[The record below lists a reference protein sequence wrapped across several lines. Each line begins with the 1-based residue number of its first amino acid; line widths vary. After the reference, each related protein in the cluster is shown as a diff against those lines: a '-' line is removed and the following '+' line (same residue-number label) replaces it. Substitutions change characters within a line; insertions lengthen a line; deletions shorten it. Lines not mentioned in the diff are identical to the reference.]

1 MACRSDVPPNTSETK
16 ESGARKK
23 RTVKPSPKALQNA
36 IDSKRK
42 ELSKSR
48 KELLRVMQSVEQ
60 SASHESEIGT
70 AARDLATASENFGR
84 MMKELLD
91 LYDQDLYGDYT
102 KEAQLV
108 EENETLKRALLLVEK
123 TKNRLSKSSK
133 YLETRS
139 VASRSS
145 CPSSRLSSASKS
157 SSTMARLQALADAKA
172 AREEAQYAR
181 LIAQKELER
190 RTRDAEAERTR
201 QQEIAQFESEMAI
214 LSADKRAAI
223 ANAKLE
229 VFEDARRLEENL
241 ERESQLRDFEV
252 PEIKMEHRTSRWVY
266 SSPTLS
272 PPRAE
277 NATRYEREHD
287 PRDTTERTKPLSPVA
302 PKFESLKK
310 MSQQPKPPDP
320 NPDPPGQNS
329 TNEDRRTHQDTAFNR
344 RPLMTSTPFRD
355 VTGSQLID
363 SLTAVNQQIVAGL
376 ARQNL
381 PKCQPDVFSGDPS
394 LFHPWKSA
402 FKAML
407 IDTDVSPIQEINYLR
422 SFTSGPPQRLV
433 DNYRKRQMRDPVALL
448 RDLWAELEKRFGS
461 AAVIANALLERLRST
476 ATFSEHE
483 HVKLQQFADL
493 CADIESQVTFLPG
506 LECLDYPSAIQPIAE
521 KLPKSIRAKWEKEIS
536 NYSDSHRGMY
546 PPFSRFSKT
555 VQEQAKIK
563 NNPNVLAGK
572 ETIPSQVPPQRQR
585 GGRDNRSL
593 KTEVRPPAGNKVAP
607 GKSKMK
613 SKHCPY
619 HESGAH
625 DLSECVAFAAKSL
638 EERTQWIMSARLCL
652 RCLSN
657 AHIASECDTPIQC
670 AICGDKRHSALLHK
684 DRRPTP
690 RPDNGAVNPKCT
702 TLCEPTGGLSCSKT
716 LLVDIFNK
724 RTPHITKRIYA
735 IVDEQSNSSL
745 ITSELADD
753 LGASGPLEK
762 YFLSTCSG
770 DREEKYGRRL
780 TGVAVRSTNGVEF
793 TLPTLTECDNIPQD
807 KREIPTSAMARRF
820 PHLSLIANEIPP
832 LDDTAD
838 VHLLIGR
845 DAPELLKVRESRNG
859 PSGAPWAQRLALGWT
874 ISGQLCLDFPSGPAH
889 VLTRLT
895 SLSTDTR
902 RRQEGEGKC
911 YELVPCPNQF
921 KVTDPPL
928 ERAADGV
935 FKTTRHDNEPSLSL
949 EDRTFL
955 EIMDKGIHKNASG
968 NWEMPLPFRDEHQSM
983 PNNRA
988 QAMRRLQGLLKMF
1001 VRKPEMKTDYLEFMG
1016 KIIEKGHASPVPRDE
1031 VPPSAGRFWYLP
1043 HFATY
1048 HNTKRTIR
1056 VVFDSSCEFQGVSL
1070 NKALLPGP
1078 DLMNNLI
1085 GVLIRFRKE
1094 NVAVMCDVEQMFH
1107 SFHVDPKH
1115 RDFLRFLWF
1124 EGNDPTKPVTEY
1136 RMNVHLFGNGPS
1148 PAVATYGL
1156 RRTAV
1161 DGEEENGEET
1171 KNFICRNFYV
1181 DDGLASLPTAGR
1193 AIKLVKGAQATL
1205 ATAKLRL
1212 HKVVSNSVEVM
1223 EAFPTEDRGKD
1234 VRDLDLRCDSL
1245 PALRSL
1251 GVFWDL
1257 ETDTFTFEVSL
1268 PEKPFTRRGVLS
1280 IVNSVYDPLGF
1291 AAPVMLEG
1299 RKILQQLVLMGE
1311 RRAENKTPLAW
1322 DDPLPTVMM
1331 NRWTRW
1337 RDSLVELQHLS
1348 VPRCYHPREFGTVT
1362 RAELHAFSDAS
1373 QDAIGVAVYLR
1384 QLNEANEISTS
1395 LVYGQAKVAPVT
1407 PTSIP
1412 RLELCGAV
1420 LAVQAAQRVLK
1431 EIDMKITEVIYYT
1444 DSKVVLGY
1452 IANESRRFYVYVA
1465 NRVQLIRSL
1474 STPEQWRYVESEQN
1488 PADLAT
1494 RGVPPDKLMESS
1506 WLKSPEFLKKP
1517 ESTPQTDEMFTLST
1531 NDPEVRKGVLSTKV
1545 TTDKAKGKGLGAP
1558 RFKRFSSLK
1567 SLQQAV
1573 ARLIVVVGEFKRR
1586 REPKTGSVHPR
1597 NEPLKVSDKLRPST
1611 VIRILRTGSR
1621 PPTVEERD
1629 QALRVIIST
1638 TQREAF
1644 GELLQDART
1653 EPELPRETQRS
1664 VKKSLKG
1671 SRLYHL
1677 DPFLDAYGILRVG
1690 GRLRRAEMEY
1700 GEKHPVVLPKN
1711 HHASQLV
1718 AKHYHAQVHH
1728 QGRLITGGAI
1738 RQAGFWL
1745 IGGHD
1750 TVTKVISACVPCKKL
1765 RGPPLEQRMADL
1777 PRDRTEVCPPF
1788 TNVGFDVFGPWMVQ
1802 TRKTRGGAANAKRWG
1817 LVFTCLSSRAIHIEV
1832 LEAMDTSAFICA
1844 LRRFF
1849 ALRGHAKLLR
1859 CDRGTNFV
1867 GAKTELKDASSELN
1881 EEKVKKFVTESGC
1894 EWELNP
1900 PHASHFGGVWERQIN
1915 TIRRVLDAM
1924 FAELGRTQLTHEL
1937 LITLMAEVVAIV
1949 NARPIT
1955 ALPSDPDD
1963 PRPLSPAMLLTM
1975 KTRPAGPSPGQFTQ
1989 PDLYVRRRWRRV
2001 QCLADQFWTRWR
2013 REYLQSLQRRPK
2025 WTTTRRNLRVGDIV
2039 LLRDD
2044 AQRRNNW
2051 PLGRVTE
2058 AIESE
2063 DGRVRKANVE
2073 IARDGEKKVYL
2084 RPIKELTLLLPNNG
2098 TDDADPSPA

>member
-23 RTVKPSPKALQNA
+23 RTVKPTPKALQNA

-102 KEAQLV
+102 KETQLV

-139 VASRSS
+139 VASR
-145 CPSSRLSSASKS
+145 SSRLSSASKS

-214 LSADKRAAI
+214 LSADKKAAI

-252 PEIKMEHRTSRWVY
+252 PEIKMEHRTSQWVY

-287 PRDTTERTKPLSPVA
+287 PRDTTEPTKPLSPAA

-320 NPDPPGQNS
+320 NPDPPSQNS
-329 TNEDRRTHQDTAFNR
+329 TNEDRRTHQNTAFNR

-407 IDTDVSPIQEINYLR
+407 IDTDVSPIQGINYLR

-638 EERTQWIMSARLCL
+638 EERTQWIMNARLCL

-670 AICGDKRHSALLHK
+670 TICGDKRHSALLHK

-690 RPDNGAVNPKCT
+690 RPENGAVNPKCT

-780 TGVAVRSTNGVEF
+780 TGVAVRSTNGAEF

-807 KREIPTSAMARRF
+807 K
-820 PHLSLIANEIPP
+820 IPP

-902 RRQEGEGKC
+902 RRREGEGKC

-1001 VRKPEMKTDYLEFMG
+1001 IRKPEMKTDYLEFMG

-2001 QCLADQFWTRWR
+2001 QYLADQFWTRWR

>member
-1 MACRSDVPPNTSETK
+1 
-16 ESGARKK
+16 
-23 RTVKPSPKALQNA
+23 
-36 IDSKRK
+36 
-42 ELSKSR
+42 
-48 KELLRVMQSVEQ
+48 
-60 SASHESEIGT
+60 
-70 AARDLATASENFGR
+70 
-84 MMKELLD
+84 
-91 LYDQDLYGDYT
+91 
-102 KEAQLV
+102 
-108 EENETLKRALLLVEK
+108 
-123 TKNRLSKSSK
+123 
-133 YLETRS
+133 
-139 VASRSS
+139 
-145 CPSSRLSSASKS
+145 
-157 SSTMARLQALADAKA
+157 
-172 AREEAQYAR
+172 
-181 LIAQKELER
+181 
-190 RTRDAEAERTR
+190 
-201 QQEIAQFESEMAI
+201 
-214 LSADKRAAI
+214 
-223 ANAKLE
+223 
-229 VFEDARRLEENL
+229 
-241 ERESQLRDFEV
+241 
-252 PEIKMEHRTSRWVY
+252 
-266 SSPTLS
+266 
-272 PPRAE
+272 
-277 NATRYEREHD
+277 
-287 PRDTTERTKPLSPVA
+287 
-302 PKFESLKK
+302 
-310 MSQQPKPPDP
+310 
-320 NPDPPGQNS
+320 
-329 TNEDRRTHQDTAFNR
+329 
-344 RPLMTSTPFRD
+344 
-355 VTGSQLID
+355 
-363 SLTAVNQQIVAGL
+363 
-376 ARQNL
+376 
-381 PKCQPDVFSGDPS
+381 
-394 LFHPWKSA
+394 
-402 FKAML
+402 
-407 IDTDVSPIQEINYLR
+407 
-422 SFTSGPPQRLV
+422 
-433 DNYRKRQMRDPVALL
+433 
-448 RDLWAELEKRFGS
+448 
-461 AAVIANALLERLRST
+461 
-476 ATFSEHE
+476 
-483 HVKLQQFADL
+483 
-493 CADIESQVTFLPG
+493 
-506 LECLDYPSAIQPIAE
+506 
-521 KLPKSIRAKWEKEIS
+521 
-536 NYSDSHRGMY
+536 
-546 PPFSRFSKT
+546 
-555 VQEQAKIK
+555 
-563 NNPNVLAGK
+563 
-572 ETIPSQVPPQRQR
+572 
-585 GGRDNRSL
+585 
-593 KTEVRPPAGNKVAP
+593 
-607 GKSKMK
+607 
-613 SKHCPY
+613 
-619 HESGAH
+619 
-625 DLSECVAFAAKSL
+625 
-638 EERTQWIMSARLCL
+638 
-652 RCLSN
+652 
-657 AHIASECDTPIQC
+657 
-670 AICGDKRHSALLHK
+670 
-684 DRRPTP
+684 
-690 RPDNGAVNPKCT
+690 
-702 TLCEPTGGLSCSKT
+702 
-716 LLVDIFNK
+716 
-724 RTPHITKRIYA
+724 
-735 IVDEQSNSSL
+735 
-745 ITSELADD
+745 
-753 LGASGPLEK
+753 
-762 YFLSTCSG
+762 
-770 DREEKYGRRL
+770 
-780 TGVAVRSTNGVEF
+780 
-793 TLPTLTECDNIPQD
+793 
-807 KREIPTSAMARRF
+807 MARRF

-832 LDDTAD
+832 LDDAAD

-895 SLSTDTR
+895 SLSTDSR
-902 RRQEGEGKC
+902 RKQEGEGKC
-911 YELVPCPNQF
+911 YGLVPCPNQF

-955 EIMDKGIHKNASG
+955 EIMDKGIQKNASG

-988 QAMRRLQGLLKMF
+988 QAMQRLQGLLKMF
-1001 VRKPEMKTDYLEFMG
+1001 IRKPEMKTDYLEFMG
-1016 KIIEKGHASPVPRDE
+1016 KIIEKGHASPVPCDE

-1212 HKVVSNSVEVM
+1212 HKVVSNSVEVT
-1223 EAFPTEDRGKD
+1223 EAFPTEDRSKD

-1257 ETDTFTFEVSL
+1257 ETDAFTFEVSL

-1291 AAPVMLEG
+1291 VAPVMLEG

-1431 EIDMKITEVIYYT
+1431 EIDMEIAEVIYYT

-1488 PADLAT
+1488 PAELAT

-1573 ARLIVVVGEFKRR
+1573 ARLIVVVREFKRR

-1611 VIRILRTGSR
+1611 VIRTLRTGSR
-1621 PPTVEERD
+1621 PPTV
-1629 QALRVIIST
+1629 
-1638 TQREAF
+1638 
-1644 GELLQDART
+1644 
-1653 EPELPRETQRS
+1653 
-1664 VKKSLKG
+1664 
-1671 SRLYHL
+1671 
-1677 DPFLDAYGILRVG
+1677 
-1690 GRLRRAEMEY
+1690 
-1700 GEKHPVVLPKN
+1700 
-1711 HHASQLV
+1711 
-1718 AKHYHAQVHH
+1718 
-1728 QGRLITGGAI
+1728 
-1738 RQAGFWL
+1738 
-1745 IGGHD
+1745 
-1750 TVTKVISACVPCKKL
+1750 
-1765 RGPPLEQRMADL
+1765 
-1777 PRDRTEVCPPF
+1777 
-1788 TNVGFDVFGPWMVQ
+1788 
-1802 TRKTRGGAANAKRWG
+1802 
-1817 LVFTCLSSRAIHIEV
+1817 
-1832 LEAMDTSAFICA
+1832 
-1844 LRRFF
+1844 
-1849 ALRGHAKLLR
+1849 
-1859 CDRGTNFV
+1859 
-1867 GAKTELKDASSELN
+1867 
-1881 EEKVKKFVTESGC
+1881 
-1894 EWELNP
+1894 
-1900 PHASHFGGVWERQIN
+1900 
-1915 TIRRVLDAM
+1915 
-1924 FAELGRTQLTHEL
+1924 
-1937 LITLMAEVVAIV
+1937 
-1949 NARPIT
+1949 
-1955 ALPSDPDD
+1955 
-1963 PRPLSPAMLLTM
+1963 
-1975 KTRPAGPSPGQFTQ
+1975 
-1989 PDLYVRRRWRRV
+1989 
-2001 QCLADQFWTRWR
+2001 
-2013 REYLQSLQRRPK
+2013 
-2025 WTTTRRNLRVGDIV
+2025 
-2039 LLRDD
+2039 
-2044 AQRRNNW
+2044 
-2051 PLGRVTE
+2051 
-2058 AIESE
+2058 
-2063 DGRVRKANVE
+2063 
-2073 IARDGEKKVYL
+2073 
-2084 RPIKELTLLLPNNG
+2084 
-2098 TDDADPSPA
+2098 DDADPSPA

>member
-1 MACRSDVPPNTSETK
+1 
-16 ESGARKK
+16 
-23 RTVKPSPKALQNA
+23 
-36 IDSKRK
+36 
-42 ELSKSR
+42 
-48 KELLRVMQSVEQ
+48 MQSVEQ

-102 KEAQLV
+102 KETQLV

-139 VASRSS
+139 VASR
-145 CPSSRLSSASKS
+145 SSRLSSASKS

-214 LSADKRAAI
+214 LSADKKAAI

-252 PEIKMEHRTSRWVY
+252 PEIKMEHRTSQWVY

-287 PRDTTERTKPLSPVA
+287 PRDTTEPTKPLSPAA

-320 NPDPPGQNS
+320 NPDPPSQNS
-329 TNEDRRTHQDTAFNR
+329 TNEDRRTHQNTAFNR

-363 SLTAVNQQIVAGL
+363 SLTAANQQIVAGL

-422 SFTSGPPQRLV
+422 SFTSGPPQLLV

-521 KLPKSIRAKWEKEIS
+521 KLPKSIRAQWEKEIS
-536 NYSDSHRGMY
+536 NYSDSHGGMY

-572 ETIPSQVPPQRQR
+572 ETIPSQVSPQRQR
-585 GGRDNRSL
+585 GGRDNRLL
-593 KTEVRPPAGNKVAP
+593 KTEVRPPAGNKEAP

-638 EERTQWIMSARLCL
+638 EERTQWIMNARLCL

-670 AICGDKRHSALLHK
+670 TICGDKRHSALLHK

-690 RPDNGAVNPKCT
+690 RPENGAVNPKCT

-780 TGVAVRSTNGVEF
+780 TGVAVRSTNGAEF

-1395 LVYGQAKVAPVT
+1395 LVYGQAKFAAVT

-1431 EIDMKITEVIYYT
+1431 EIDMEIAEVIYYT

-1517 ESTPQTDEMFTLST
+1517 ETTPQTDEMFTLST

-1573 ARLIVVVGEFKRR
+1573 AGLIVVVREFKRR

-1629 QALRVIIST
+1629 QALRVIIIT

-1653 EPELPRETQRS
+1653 EPELPRETQQS

-2001 QCLADQFWTRWR
+2001 QYLADQFWTRWR